1 MDVYPCNE
9 ITQAPIPDEYH
20 LHRLLHSSY
29 GIKQAGLREL
39 TGYEDCNYFLNDLVW
54 EHGGPSEAI
63 LKVTNPLEAKS
74 HDNIDF
80 QVKLCD
86 ILNEKEV
93 PCPKTIRRLD
103 GKDWSLEEVVDGV
116 HLPVRVF
123 GVLPGSNLENFTFD
137 PSLVQE
143 IGELL
148 AKFHVIADESRLS
161 VTHVPYIA
169 VEHRRSILNE
179 MELQLKNS
187 IISEERSKLIA
198 ECLAEFEQRIASNHE
213 LHEVGLIH
221 SDINETNLLITEENN
236 VKKITGLLDFGDVH
250 HSFRIVDIAS
260 TVLYLHLSD
269 KLHQGVESLA
279 RNILEGYRRVR
290 PLPLCTDL
298 LTAMKARLSCSLIYG
313 LR

>member
-1 MDVYPCNE
+1 MVSALDSECSRRVGLQMCE
-9 ITQAPIPDEYH
+9 SET
-20 LHRLLHSSY
+20 
-29 GIKQAGLREL
+29 GLREL

-86 ILNEKEV
+86 ILNENGI
-93 PCPKTIRRLD
+93 PCPKTIKRVD
-103 GKDWSLEEVVDGV
+103 GRDWALEEVVNGV
-116 HLPVRVF
+116 RLPVRVF
-123 GVLPGSNLENFTFD
+123 GVLLGSNLENFTFEA
-137 PSLVQE
+137 SLVQD

-148 AKFHVIADESRLS
+148 AKFHVIADESKLS
-161 VTHVPYIA
+161 VTHMPYIA

-187 IISEERSKLIA
+187 IISKERSKLIA
-198 ECLAEFEQRIASNHE
+198 ECLDEFERRVANNRQ

-236 VKKITGLLDFGDVH
+236 KKKITGLLDFGDVH
-250 HSFRIVDIAS
+250 RSFRIVDIAS

-269 KLHQGVESLA
+269 KLQQGVESLT

-290 PLPLCTDL
+290 ALPLCTDL
-298 LTAMKARLSCSLIYG
+298 LTAMKARLS
-313 LR
+313 RE